1 MSEDEKRL
9 IAYHEAGHAVVGG
22 LLPHADPV
30 HKISIIPR
38 GRMGGYTLSLPVE
51 DRRIHTKSYLLD
63 LVTSLM
69 GGRASESLVLVDI
82 STGAHNDLERATDLV
97 RKMITEYGMSEELG
111 PITFG
116 RPEEQVFMGRDLG
129 RDRNYSEATAYSID
143 KEAHQM
149 IDHSYQQAK
158 KLLEDNIGK
167 LHRVAATLMEQE
179 TIARSQFEALM
190 QEA

>member
-1 MSEDEKRL
+1 MSEDEKKT
-9 IAYHEAGHAVVGG
+9 IAFHEAGHAVVGG
-22 LLPHADPV
+22 LLPHTDPV

-51 DRRIHTKSYLLD
+51 DRRLQTKSYLLD
-63 LVTSLM
+63 LVTTLL
-69 GGRASESLVLVDI
+69 GGRASESLVLADI
-82 STGAHNDLERATDLV
+82 STGAHNDLERATELV

-143 KEAHQM
+143 KEAHQF
-149 IDHSYQQAK
+149 IESCYQKAK
-158 KLLEDNIGK
+158 TLLENNRDRLN
-167 LHRVAATLMEQE
+167 RVANTLIEKE
-179 TIARSQFEALM
+179 TIERAEFEALM
-190 QEA
+190 QDA